1 MSFLD
6 IALRNAARGFRV
18 HPLRGK
24 DAFLPDWP
32 NVATTNEAI
41 IRAMAEK
48 YPDCNVGI
56 AAGIT
61 LAIVDTDRK
70 SRLAELCGASWVEW
84 SRTYTVSSGRPDRC
98 HLYYL
103 ATEEVLAFGNKRWK
117 EAGHDG
123 NVFEL
128 KVMGGQVVAEGSVH
142 PDTGEVYRITQ
153 DLPLIPFPA
162 GLFYTLKD
170 HWSKQNPT
178 GKREW
183 SLPVHDG
190 EGRDDFLISQ
200 AGKLRNLGASEAVIR
215 AYLDDLNED
224 PAVMADPKS
233 NEDLD
238 RIARSA
244 ARYDVPPLP
253 IQVTVGRSA
262 TPKKAA
268 TDWRTHYHTR
278 EEAENTPKPEF
289 LIEGFLQRQSI
300 VGIAGFVAHKKS
312 FIALNMSHSLCSGEP
327 LFGKF
332 RVVRKAKRVL
342 YLCPEMG
349 LTGFTDRVKKIGLMP
364 YVGDTFFYATMSLKD
379 GVVRLPDLTPEE
391 ISEAVIFLDTAI
403 RFVEGNENSSEDM
416 KGLASDAFALIRNG
430 AECVIFLCHSNKS
443 MTSSGEL
450 TLENAMR
457 GSGELSAFLFS
468 CWATRMQDPD
478 NAYETANLLKQV
490 KSRDFESKPFE
501 VTTSRETCRM
511 TFVEGSE
518 GAVIVGKIKKPDA
531 DGKEEAAL
539 QVIRNNPNLSAMKIA
554 AKLKALGIQRSA
566 TWVGN
571 KRHDL
576 FGTGVK
582 TSIGE

>member
-1 MSFLD
+1 
-6 IALRNAARGFRV
+6 
-18 HPLRGK
+18 
-24 DAFLPDWP
+24 
-32 NVATTNEAI
+32 
-41 IRAMAEK
+41 
-48 YPDCNVGI
+48 
-56 AAGIT
+56 
-61 LAIVDTDRK
+61 
-70 SRLAELCGASWVEW
+70 
-84 SRTYTVSSGRPDRC
+84 
-98 HLYYL
+98 
-103 ATEEVLAFGNKRWK
+103 
-117 EAGHDG
+117 
-123 NVFEL
+123 
-128 KVMGGQVVAEGSVH
+128 
-142 PDTGEVYRITQ
+142 
-153 DLPLIPFPA
+153 
-162 GLFYTLKD
+162 
-170 HWSKQNPT
+170 
-178 GKREW
+178 
-183 SLPVHDG
+183 
-190 EGRDDFLISQ
+190 
-200 AGKLRNLGASEAVIR
+200 
-215 AYLDDLNED
+215 
-224 PAVMADPKS
+224 
-233 NEDLD
+233 
-238 RIARSA
+238 
-244 ARYDVPPLP
+244 
-253 IQVTVGRSA
+253 
-262 TPKKAA
+262 
-268 TDWRTHYHTR
+268 
-278 EEAENTPKPEF
+278 
-289 LIEGFLQRQSI
+289 